1 MKFTTL
7 AEAEAA
13 LTAAVTCFE
22 QTRKLSSA
30 ERHAILTAI
39 SAGLQDQR
47 EAFAQLL
54 CAEAKKPIRDARVE
68 VDRAALTFS
77 LAADEARRFGGEILP
92 LDLSAAAVGRMGL
105 VRRFPLGPIAAVTPF
120 NFPLNLVAHKVAP
133 AIAVGAPVVL
143 KPAEKTPQIALKLQ
157 ELVHA
162 CGWPEAAFAVL
173 TPETPQEVGHLL
185 ADDPRLPVFSFTG
198 SDTVGWALKQRAH
211 KKRVILELGGNAAVL
226 VDHASKVEHAVA
238 RCVVGGFAYSGQV
251 CISVQRIFVV
261 ENYFEAFCAELV
273 ARVRALKLGDPTDET
288 TDLGPM
294 ITEDAA
300 IRVEQWVEQAKAAGA
315 RVLLQGPRDGALQ
328 IEFGI
333 RQIGFRLGDLGF
345 GIGDF
350 VELPGA
356 GAGGKLLL
364 GLRLGGL
371 SGHDDTFQIRHI
383 GLHLFEVGPAAGS
396 RLCQSGKLVHPLH
409 RQGEP
414 GLDGRFLRGRDTDLI
429 HQATFAGLGGDEG
442 HLRPLQLGLR
452 RLERP

>member
-7 AEAEAA
+7 AEADAA
-13 LTAAVTCFE
+13 LTAAVACFD

-77 LAADEARRFGGEILP
+77 LAADEARRFGGELLP

-143 KPAEKTPQIALKLQ
+143 KPAEKTPQTALKLQ

-173 TPETPQEVGHLL
+173 TPETPQEIGHLL

-198 SDTVGWALKQRAH
+198 SDTVGWALKQRAT

-226 VDHASKVEHAVA
+226 VDHASKVEHAVG

-261 ENYFEAFCAELV
+261 ENYFEAFCADLV
-273 ARVRALKLGDPTDET
+273 ARVRALKLGDPADET

-315 RVLLQGPRDGALQ
+315 RVLLQGPRDGALLAPSILTAVPTDQ
-328 IEFGI
+328 PLVRDEVFGPVVIVEPVASFDEGIARINASRFGLQAGVFTYDMRRVLQAHQELEVGGVIINDVPTFRSDAMPYGGEGDSGVGREGI
-333 RQIGFRLGDLGF
+333 RWTMDEYTSPRVL
-345 GIGDF
+345 
-350 VELPGA
+350 V
-356 GAGGKLLL
+356 
-364 GLRLGGL
+364 L
-371 SGHDDTFQIRHI
+371 S
-383 GLHLFEVGPAAGS
+383 A
-396 RLCQSGKLVHPLH
+396 
-409 RQGEP
+409 
-414 GLDGRFLRGRDTDLI
+414 
-429 HQATFAGLGGDEG
+429 
-442 HLRPLQLGLR
+442 
-452 RLERP
+452 

>member
-315 RVLLQGPRDGALQ
+315 RVLLQGPRDGALLAPSVLTDVPADQ
-328 IEFGI
+328 PLVRDEVFGPVVIVEPVASFDAGIARINASRFGLQAGVFTYDMRRVLQAHQELEVGGVIINDVPTFRSDAMPYGGEGDSGVGREGI
-333 RQIGFRLGDLGF
+333 RWTMDEYTSPRVL
-345 GIGDF
+345 
-350 VELPGA
+350 V
-356 GAGGKLLL
+356 
-364 GLRLGGL
+364 L
-371 SGHDDTFQIRHI
+371 S
-383 GLHLFEVGPAAGS
+383 V
-396 RLCQSGKLVHPLH
+396 
-409 RQGEP
+409 
-414 GLDGRFLRGRDTDLI
+414 
-429 HQATFAGLGGDEG
+429 
-442 HLRPLQLGLR
+442 
-452 RLERP
+452 